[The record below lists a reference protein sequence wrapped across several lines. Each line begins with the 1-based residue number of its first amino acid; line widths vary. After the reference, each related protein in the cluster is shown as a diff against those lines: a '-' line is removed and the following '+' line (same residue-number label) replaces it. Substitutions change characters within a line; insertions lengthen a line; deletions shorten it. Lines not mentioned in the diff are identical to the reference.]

1 MSQISPTGTQ
11 IPQVEDSSSQTN
23 VPTTAPTSV
32 QSSQYFHK
40 STPSLPLGLGSNFYE
55 GMGRLQQPLVENGPQ
70 WMVPGSEQSQIQL
83 APALPQKTVSDIDHM
98 VDVLN
103 NGTPTSPAD
112 YAEHLFKVATLLLN
126 GELTEQQI
134 TTLEAKF
141 VLLADMLPEFVEV
154 ENPAS
159 SQLYKV
165 VERCFDVLVKVST
178 SQAKVLVATLAIRFL
193 TTVIMSLNY
202 WEIYNLLQ
210 WKPAIYQ
217 FLTLIHFDLNE
228 CYLRFIRDYLK
239 YSYKQNSLPRSDLQS
254 AAVMKERN
262 KRDLERRLSM
272 SASPEA
278 EEVLDEKSP
287 LYFMNKE
294 LSEDHDKFVTE
305 QMAEEVEKP
314 IPRERRKIRVDS
326 KLAAHRVIKRAD
338 IKVAPSS
345 RSSNYDPDVI
355 HECQMPS
362 PDEPDKLCLRRFSRK
377 YELIRHQETV
387 HSKKKKLFKCFVCVK
402 QDPSIGPRIFTRH
415 DTLAKHIRVNHRISG
430 KEAKAEVA
438 YSKKHA
444 EIVEEGDITVHVGRR
459 KTKVDFEL
467 RAHMEKKGSAREA
480 PDGSII
486 FDDIG
491 DSPPDSTEYGD
502 DDEIYDDE

>member
-1 MSQISPTGTQ
+1 MSQISPVSLHLAGHVA
-11 IPQVEDSSSQTN
+11 I
-23 VPTTAPTSV
+23 
-32 QSSQYFHK
+32 SSQYK
-40 STPSLPLGLGSNFYE
+40 DPLTALTSAE
-55 GMGRLQQPLVENGPQ
+55 TIQ
-70 WMVPGSEQSQIQL
+70 QSQ
-83 APALPQKTVSDIDHM
+83 AVRPKLPGTVPSYHSEYGTSILQVQEDVIADNDPLLEKPEILSVPSSKISVDHM
-98 VDVLN
+98 VEMLN
-103 NGTPTSPAD
+103 REFPKSASD
-112 YAEHLFKVATLLLN
+112 YAEHLYKVASFLLE
-126 GELTEQQI
+126 GDISEDQATA
-134 TTLEAKF
+134 LEKKF
-141 VLLADMLPEFVEV
+141 LLLADMLPQFVHV
-154 ENPAS
+154 ENPAA
-159 SQLYKV
+159 SQLYLV
-165 VERCFDVLVKVST
+165 VERCFDVLVKLST
-178 SQAKVLVATLAIRFL
+178 SHSKVLVSTLAIRFL
-193 TTVIMSLNY
+193 TSVVMTLNY
-202 WEIYNLLQ
+202 WELYNLLR

-217 FLTLIHFDLNE
+217 FLSLIQFDLND
-228 CYLRFIRDYLK
+228 CYARFVRDYLK
-239 YSYKQNSLPRSDLQS
+239 YVYQQKELAPADLQ
-254 AAVMKERN
+254 AAAYTKEQN
-262 KRDLERRLSM
+262 QRDQERRLSL
-272 SASPEA
+272 SPSSDVDGSFE
-278 EEVLDEKSP
+278 DRSP

-305 QMAEEVEKP
+305 QMAAEESERP

-338 IKVAPSS
+338 IKVPASS

-362 PDEPDKLCLRRFSRK
+362 LDEPDKLCLRRFSRK

-480 PDGSII
+480 SDGSII
-486 FDDIG
+486 FDDYG
-491 DSPPDSTEYGD
+491 DSPADSMDYAE
-502 DDEIYDDE
+502 DEENYEDGE

>member
-1 MSQISPTGTQ
+1 
-11 IPQVEDSSSQTN
+11 
-23 VPTTAPTSV
+23 
-32 QSSQYFHK
+32 
-40 STPSLPLGLGSNFYE
+40 
-55 GMGRLQQPLVENGPQ
+55 
-70 WMVPGSEQSQIQL
+70 
-83 APALPQKTVSDIDHM
+83 M
-98 VDVLN
+98 VDVLIQ
-103 NGTPTSPAD
+103 GSPTIAAD

-126 GELTEQQI
+126 GGINEKQVNK
-134 TTLEAKF
+134 LETKF
-141 VLLADMLPEFVEV
+141 VLLADMLPQFVDA

-165 VERCFDVLVKVST
+165 VERCFDVFVKIST
-178 SQAKVLVATLAIRFL
+178 SQIKVLVATLTIRFL

-210 WKPAIYQ
+210 WKPAMYQ

-228 CYLRFIRDYLK
+228 CYSRFVRDYLK
-239 YSYKQNSLPRSDLQS
+239 YSYKQTSLDRSELHC
-254 AAVMKERN
+254 AALVKEKN
-262 KRDLERRLSM
+262 KRDFERRLSI
-272 SASPEA
+272 SASPE
-278 EEVLDEKSP
+278 LDCTPDAKSP

-305 QMAEEVEKP
+305 KMAEEIEKP

-326 KLAAHRVIKRAD
+326 KLAAHRVIKKAD

-355 HECQMPS
+355 HECQMSS
-362 PDEPDKLCLRRFSRK
+362 PDEPDKKCLRRFSRK

-402 QDPSIGPRIFTRH
+402 QDPTIGPRIFTRH

-491 DSPPDSTEYGD
+491 DSPPDSTEYGE
-502 DDEIYDDE
+502 DDEIYDEE

>member
-1 MSQISPTGTQ
+1 MSQLLPTSTHT
-11 IPQVEDSSSQTN
+11 IVEGSSSQLN
-23 VPTTAPTSV
+23 GAFTAPTSV
-32 QSSQYFHK
+32 ESSQYFQK
-40 STPSLPLGLGSNFYE
+40 PTPSLPPAPSPNSSDVLE
-55 GMGRLQQPLVENGPQ
+55 HLQQIV
-70 WMVPGSEQSQIQL
+70 VPNESHETEIELEQQPMKNNQTRVQMS
-83 APALPQKTVSDIDHM
+83 AADIDHM
-98 VDVLN
+98 VDVLFE
-103 NGTPTSPAD
+103 GTPTTPAD
-112 YAEHLFKVATLLLN
+112 YAEHLFKVATLFLN
-126 GELTEQQI
+126 GDVSEQQVNK
-134 TTLEAKF
+134 LEMKF
-141 VLLADMLPEFVEV
+141 VLLADMLPQFVEV
-154 ENPAS
+154 DNPAA

-165 VERCFDVLVKVST
+165 VERCFDVFVKIST
-178 SQAKVLVATLAIRFL
+178 GLIKVLVATLTIRFL

-202 WEIYNLLQ
+202 WELYNLLQ

-228 CYLRFIRDYLK
+228 CYSRFVRDYSK
-239 YSYKQNSLPRSDLQS
+239 YSYHQSSIARSELHS
-254 AAVMKERN
+254 AAIRKEKN
-262 KRDLERRLSM
+262 KRDFERRLSM
-272 SASPEA
+272 SASPD
-278 EEVLDEKSP
+278 LDGDTGERSP

-305 QMAEEVEKP
+305 QMAEEPERP

-345 RSSNYDPDVI
+345 RSSNYDPDVV

-362 PDEPDKLCLRRFSRK
+362 PDEPDKMCLRRFSRK

-491 DSPPDSTEYGD
+491 DSPPDSTEYGEDDEID
-502 DDEIYDDE
+502 DDE